1 LLPTVTRRRVVA
13 ATIAV
18 VAVAA
23 IGILITVGG
32 PLVSVGIA
40 YSARMLCSE
49 VFVAG
54 RSPADVVADLAIDD
68 LRMLRM
74 IRTTV
79 DTIDRTATAQFPLF
93 ATRRARYDHDTG
105 CTLEPRSSSVA
116 GLPASGMEHAA
127 TAIVDTAITRPNA
140 AVQAVVD
147 RAFDEPDPSLPRRT
161 RAVVVMQLGAI
172 IAERYAPGFG
182 PSTPMP
188 GWSMTKSVLNA
199 LIGIAVRDSVLDL
212 HSPVRLGAWTAA
224 GDPRAGLTVR
234 DLLTMSSGLR
244 FGEGQSDVRSDL
256 LRMLFHAPDMAA
268 LAASRPL
275 DAPPGT
281 RWQYSSGTSL
291 ILSRILREAL
301 GDSAYRDFPRSRL
314 FAPLGMTHA
323 TMETDPSGTF
333 VASSYMY
340 ATAREW
346 ARFGQLYLQ
355 DGMWNGVRILPEG
368 WVDFTRTPAPAAERL
383 SYGAH
388 FWLATPREFGGAAPR
403 LPPGALQAIGHEGQF
418 VTIIPSHDLVV
429 VRLGRTR
436 HSGSWDQDGF
446 VVELLAELDG
456 FARPGQVRR

>member
-1 LLPTVTRRRVVA
+1 VTRRSIVGIV
-13 ATIAV
+13 IAV
-18 VAVAA
+18 A
-23 IGILITVGG
+23 GIATLGIFVVVGV

-40 YSARMLCSE
+40 YSAKMLCSE

-54 RSPADVVADLAIDD
+54 RNTADVVADLAIDD

-79 DTIDRTATAQFPLF
+79 DTIDRTATARFPLLG
-93 ATRRARYDHDTG
+93 TRQARYHHDTG
-105 CTLEPRSSSVA
+105 CTLEPRSSSSA
-116 GLPASGMEHAA
+116 GRPAAGKQPEGPA
-127 TAIVDTAITRPNA
+127 VLDTALPLPND

-147 RAFDEPDPSLPRRT
+147 RAFDEPDPAHPRRT

-212 HSPVRLGAWTAA
+212 NSPVRLEAWSAA
-224 GDPRAGLTVR
+224 GDARAELSVG

-256 LRMLFHAPDMAA
+256 LHMLFHAPDMAA

-275 DAPPGT
+275 DTPPGA

-314 FAPLGMTHA
+314 FTPLGMTHA

-355 DGMWNGVRILPEG
+355 DGTGGRTRILPEG
-368 WVDFTRTPAPAAERL
+368 WVDFTRTPAPAAEA
-383 SYGAH
+383 SEYGAH
-388 FWLATPREFGGAAPR
+388 FWLATPAEYRGPEPR
-403 LPPGALQAIGHEGQF
+403 LPNGSFQAIGHEGQF
-418 VTIIPSHDLVV
+418 VTIVPSHGLVV

-436 HSGSWDQDGF
+436 YPGAWNQDGF
-446 VVELLAELDG
+446 VNGIVQALARA
-456 FARPGQVRR
+456 ARG